1 MYCEV
6 ESKAVVQSDPPCEPF
21 NLCLWCFSNA
31 FPEHHDHPRSSFA
44 TKVIVGPKGVRPV
57 KGGIITRFEKDV
69 LDLEYKEPEKP
80 AAPTLS
86 PEDQL
91 NAMMSLDNDQ
101 NYVYLDQWRERKVC
115 AFCNDE
121 GLANKDPF
129 IGPYPFLLASTNR
142 YGDAKKKNFWAHDAC
157 ARHSPEVIQ
166 GKDGTWYNV
175 SMAMRRGRTVV
186 RSMSANVPSQES
198 RHNLMIIS
206 KHLPVRN
213 ARFVKKKVPQ
223 LVASNQNVIEA
234 STSPVLASPCPILR
248 MESSFGVLST
258 KRRIFKEVSF

>member
-1 MYCEV
+1 MYCEA
-6 ESKAVVQSDPPCEPF
+6 ESKSVVQSDPPCEPF

-80 AAPTLS
+80 AAPIMS
-86 PEDQL
+86 AEDQL

-101 NYVYLDQWRERKVC
+101 SYVYLDQWRERKVC

-121 GLANKDPF
+121 GTANKDPF

-186 RSMSANVPSQES
+186 RQMPVYFRQRFFTRNGLILILLLTEMYTVQGKGCHDRLLRAKVLPKLPRPLHWQAHVP
-198 RHNLMIIS
+198 
-206 KHLPVRN
+206 
-213 ARFVKKKVPQ
+213 F
-223 LVASNQNVIEA
+223 
-234 STSPVLASPCPILR
+234 
-248 MESSFGVLST
+248 
-258 KRRIFKEVSF
+258 